1 MRTSKDIYKLP
12 NGILIAV
19 SQNEQPPK
27 LATLWSGFN
36 YKGQYW
42 VFKGKRDR
50 RTLKQLQKS
59 L

>member
-12 NGILIAV
+12 SGILIAV

-27 LATLWSGFN
+27 RATLWCGFN

-50 RTLKQLQKS
+50 RTLEQLKKI
-59 L
+59 